1 MVMFGVSERGGA
13 VLVFIKAVKCLSFSL
28 ALAPLTGCAM
38 GLGYIFG
45 SFLRAVSY
53 TPDLEDILFSHAML
67 GFALVESFMIV
78 TMLII
83 GVVYTF

>member
-1 MVMFGVSERGGA
+1 
-13 VLVFIKAVKCLSFSL
+13 
-28 ALAPLTGCAM
+28 M

-45 SFLRAVSY
+45 SFLRSVSY

-78 TMLII
+78 TVLII
-83 GVVYTF
+83 LIIYTF

>member
-1 MVMFGVSERGGA
+1 M
-13 VLVFIKAVKCLSFSL
+13 VFIKAVKCLSFAI

-78 TMLII
+78 TMLIVT
-83 GVVYTF
+83 VVYTF

>member
-1 MVMFGVSERGGA
+1 
-13 VLVFIKAVKCLSFSL
+13 
-28 ALAPLTGCAM
+28 M

-78 TMLII
+78 TMLIVT
-83 GVVYTF
+83 VVYTF

>member
-1 MVMFGVSERGGA
+1 
-13 VLVFIKAVKCLSFSL
+13 
-28 ALAPLTGCAM
+28 M

-45 SFLRAVSY
+45 SFLRSVSY

-83 GVVYTF
+83 GLIYTF